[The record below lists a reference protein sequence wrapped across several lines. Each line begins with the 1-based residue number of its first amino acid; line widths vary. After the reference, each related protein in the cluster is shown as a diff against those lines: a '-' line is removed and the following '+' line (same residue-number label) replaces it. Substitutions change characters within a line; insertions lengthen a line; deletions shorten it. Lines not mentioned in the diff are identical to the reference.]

1 MTDKRHER
9 AIIQGKLFPATGTRK
24 PLPRPR
30 LDSSSDVL
38 DGVFPVVV
46 VAAPAGYGKSTLMAR
61 WHSRLLERDVACAWL
76 SLDEDDN
83 DAARFLR
90 HLIATLQKANAHIGK
105 DVAEE
110 LIADFASG
118 SRSVLEAI
126 AGDLAQI
133 PHRIV
138 LFLDDLHLV
147 EGPEV
152 RGILDWLINYAPR
165 TLQYVIGTRRDPGLR
180 LSGLRVR
187 CHLLELG
194 AEQLQ
199 FDAAETAQFYRN
211 RLGRDLPALDLQT
224 LLTKTEGWP
233 AALELAALVLAGSS
247 EPNMFIQHFAGTD
260 TSVVDYLCDMVLSQM
275 DERTRDIV
283 FRISMFDRIC
293 APLARAISD
302 ADDAAEVLLGLRTR
316 NLFLIPLD
324 RSWEWVRFHHL
335 VGEFFRATYRRTA
348 PAQAREC
355 LVRGAQWLHANA
367 HVEEAVNYM
376 IRAQEWEQA
385 THWVADS
392 VEELVFRRGYH
403 WMILRWMNALPEAYV
418 DRYPVIRIQYA
429 FALSFYP
436 QYQEYEA
443 QIYRLQLLLKNLEAQ
458 AHHDTREIEE
468 LRCAVEMQVAMSVAL
483 RDDGMRGGDLAAAWL
498 ARWPEAPLRRKG
510 VMGNVLSFGHKTR
523 GHIDRGLDT
532 VAQTRRWLEQSEGYY
547 ASSWTAYLEAVLH
560 LKRGSYFDAKLA
572 CTSGLE
578 LVERKLHGHPGQA
591 GMLRTLFGG
600 SYFDA
605 KLAGTSGLELV
616 ERKLHGHPGQASMLH
631 TLLAGI
637 CYEFDEIEQALA
649 HLDLTSSSISEYA
662 HADAVIV
669 AYLTQ
674 ARIQHL
680 RHDESGALAM
690 LREGQEFGE
699 QRGWRRLTLSLAA
712 EECRSLARAGHHEEA
727 RLVATRFDFHEL
739 PAHSGAAP
747 LNSDKALR
755 AASRYL
761 LKQSPRVVIE
771 ALNAAIDVNQKRGL
785 AHRTVELLILRALAE
800 KEDGHWASALADLR
814 RALTI
819 AAPRSYVR
827 VFLDEGRELAAL
839 IDRLDMEQLRG
850 TEAAPLARRLQ
861 RALCTPDIQGSA
873 PIGMGEELTKRE
885 LSILKRLET
894 GLSNK
899 EIAESIFVSEGTLKW
914 HLHNVYG
921 KLNVK
926 NRTRAM
932 ARARELGIL

>member
-1 MTDKRHER
+1 MRMTGKRHER

-38 DGVFPVVV
+38 DGIFPVVV

-61 WHSRLLERDVACAWL
+61 WHSRLLERAVSCAWL

-90 HLIATLQKANAHIGK
+90 HLIAALQKANAHIGK
-105 DVAEE
+105 DVAED

-118 SRSVLEAI
+118 SKSVLEAI
-126 AGDLAQI
+126 AGDLAQVQQ
-133 PHRIV
+133 RIV

-165 TLQYVIGTRRDPGLR
+165 CLQYVIGTRQDPGLR

-187 CHLLELG
+187 CQLLELG

-199 FDAAETAQFYRN
+199 FDAAEAAKFYRS
-211 RLGRDLPALDLQT
+211 RLGRDLAAPDLQT

-233 AALELAALVLAGSS
+233 AALELAALVLAGSG
-247 EPNMFIQHFAGTD
+247 EPTAFIQHFAGTD
-260 TSVVDYLCDMVLSQM
+260 TSVVDYLCDMVLLQM
-275 DERTRDIV
+275 DERTRDTV
-283 FRISMFDRIC
+283 LRISMFDRIC
-293 APLARAISD
+293 APLAQAVTD
-302 ADDAAEVLLGLRTR
+302 ANDAQEALLGLRTR

-355 LVRGAQWLHANA
+355 LVRGAQWLHANG

-376 IRAQEWEQA
+376 IRAQEWDQA
-385 THWVADS
+385 TQWVADS

-403 WMILRWMNALPEAYV
+403 QTILRWMNALPEACV

-429 FALSFYP
+429 FSLSFYHRH
-436 QYQEYEA
+436 QEYEA
-443 QIYRLQLLLKNLEAQ
+443 QIYRLQLLLQNLEAQ
-458 AHHDTREIEE
+458 AHHDAEGIDE
-468 LRCAVEMQVAMSVAL
+468 LRCAVEMQVAMSVGL
-483 RDDGMRGGDLAAAWL
+483 RDDGMRGGELAAAWL
-498 ARWPEAPLRRKG
+498 ARWPEASLRRKG

-523 GHIDRGLDT
+523 GRVDEGLL
-532 VAQTRRWLEQSEGYY
+532 VIAQTRRWLEQSEGYY
-547 ASSWTAYLEAVLH
+547 ALSWTAYLEAVLQ
-560 LKRGSYFDAKLA
+560 LKRGSYFDSRLA
-572 CTSGLE
+572 CTRGLE
-578 LVERKLHGHPGQA
+578 LVERKLHGHPGQ
-591 GMLRTLFGG
+591 T
-600 SYFDA
+600 
-605 KLAGTSGLELV
+605 GL
-616 ERKLHGHPGQASMLH
+616 LHA
-631 TLLAGI
+631 LLAGI
-637 CYEFDEIEQALA
+637 SYEFDEIEKALA
-649 HLDLTSSSISEYA
+649 HLELAQSSADEYP

-669 AYLTQ
+669 AYSTQ

-690 LREGQEFGE
+690 LREGQKLGE
-699 QRGWRRLTLSLAA
+699 QRGWRRVTLSLAA
-712 EECRSLARAGHHEEA
+712 EECSIVARAGHYEEA
-727 RLVATRFDFHEL
+727 RLVATRFGFHEL
-739 PAHSGAAP
+739 PVRNGASP
-747 LNSDKALR
+747 LSSDKALR

-761 LKQSPRVVIE
+761 LKQSPRVVVE
-771 ALNAAIDVNQKRGL
+771 ALNAALENNQQREL
-785 AHRTVELLILRALAE
+785 PHRTVELLILRALAE
-800 KEDGHWASALADLR
+800 KEDGDWTNALADVR

-819 AAPRSYVR
+819 AAPRNYVR
-827 VFLDEGRELAAL
+827 VFLDEGRELGAL
-839 IDRLDMEQLRG
+839 IERLDMEQLRG
-850 TEAAPLARRLQ
+850 SEVAPLVRRLQ
-861 RALCTPDIQGSA
+861 RAMYTLDVQGSA
-873 PIGMGEELTKRE
+873 PISMGEELTKRE

-899 EIAESIFVSEGTLKW
+899 EIAEAIFVSEGTLKW

-921 KLNVK
+921 KLNVN

-932 ARARELGIL
+932 ARARALGIL

>member
-1 MTDKRHER
+1 MTGKRHER

-30 LDSSSDVL
+30 LDSSNNML
-38 DGVFPVVV
+38 DGNFPVVV
-46 VAAPAGYGKSTLMAR
+46 LAAPAGYGKSTLMAR
-61 WHSRLLERDVACAWL
+61 WHARLLERGVSCAWL

-90 HLIATLQKANAHIGK
+90 HLIAALQKASAHIGK
-105 DVAEE
+105 DVAED

-118 SRSVLEAI
+118 SRPVLEAI
-126 AGDLAQI
+126 ARDLAQVQ
-133 PHRIV
+133 HRIV
-138 LFLDDLHLV
+138 LFLDDLQLV

-152 RGILDWLINYAPR
+152 RAILDWLINYAPR
-165 TLQYVIGTRRDPGLR
+165 LLQYVIGTRRDPGLR

-187 CHLLELG
+187 CQLLELG

-199 FDAAETAQFYRN
+199 FDAAEAAQFYKS

-247 EPNMFIQHFAGTD
+247 EPKAFIQHFAGTD

-283 FRISMFDRIC
+283 FRISMFDRVC
-293 APLARAISD
+293 APLAQAVTD
-302 ADDAAEVLLGLRTR
+302 ANDAEEALLGLRTR

-335 VGEFFRATYRRTA
+335 VGEFFRETYRRTD
-348 PAQAREC
+348 PEQAREC
-355 LVRGAQWLHANA
+355 LVRGAQWLHASGR
-367 HVEEAVNYM
+367 VEEAVNCM
-376 IRAQEWEQA
+376 IRAQEWERA

-403 WMILRWMNALPEAYV
+403 QTILRWMNALPEDCV

-436 QYQEYEA
+436 RYQEYEA
-443 QIYRLQLLLKNLEAQ
+443 QIYRLQQLLENLETQ
-458 AHHDTREIEE
+458 AHHDPRGIEE
-468 LRCAVEMQVAMSVAL
+468 LRCAVEMQVAMSAGL

-498 ARWPEAPLRRKG
+498 ARWPEASLTRKG

-523 GHIDRGLDT
+523 GHIDAGLKVIT
-532 VAQTRRWLEQSEGYY
+532 ETRRWLEQSEGYY
-547 ASSWTAYLEAVLH
+547 ALTWTAYLEAVLH
-560 LKRGSYFDAKLA
+560 LKRGSYFDSRLA
-572 CTSGLE
+572 CTRGLE
-578 LVERKLHGHPGQA
+578 LADRNLHGHPGQ
-591 GMLRTLFGG
+591 
-600 SYFDA
+600 
-605 KLAGTSGLELV
+605 TSL
-616 ERKLHGHPGQASMLH
+616 LH

-637 CYEFDEIEQALA
+637 CYEFDEIERGLA
-649 HLDLTSSSISEYA
+649 HLELAQSSVNEYA

-690 LREGQEFGE
+690 LREGQDLGE
-699 QRGWRRLTLSLAA
+699 QRGWRRVTLSLAA
-712 EECRSLARAGHHEEA
+712 EECRSLARAGHHEQA
-727 RLVATRFDFHEL
+727 RLVATRFGFHDL
-739 PAHSGAAP
+739 PARRGVPP
-747 LNSDKALR
+747 LNFDKALR

-771 ALNAAIDVNQKRGL
+771 ALDVAIENSEQREL
-785 AHRTVELLILRALAE
+785 AHRSVELLLLRALAE
-800 KEDGHWASALADLR
+800 KEDGDWASALADVR

-819 AAPRSYVR
+819 AAPRNYVR
-827 VFLDEGRELAAL
+827 VFLDEGPELGVL

-850 TEAAPLARRLQ
+850 SEAAPLARRLQ
-861 RALCTPDIQGSA
+861 RAMHTPDVQGSA

-885 LSILKRLET
+885 LSILKRLESD
-894 GLSNK
+894 LSNK
-899 EIAESIFVSEGTLKW
+899 EIAEAIFVSEGTLKW

-926 NRTRAM
+926 NRPGAM
-932 ARARELGIL
+932 ARARALGIL

>member
-9 AIIQGKLFPATGTRK
+9 AIIEGKLFPATGTRK

-38 DGVFPVVV
+38 DGIFPVVV

-61 WHSRLLERDVACAWL
+61 WHARLLERRVSCAWL
-76 SLDEDDN
+76 SLDDDDH
-83 DAARFLR
+83 DAARFLS
-90 HLIATLQKANAHIGK
+90 HLIAALQKASPHVGK
-105 DVAEE
+105 DVAED

-118 SRSVLEAI
+118 SKSVLEAL
-126 AGDLAQI
+126 AGDLAQVQ
-133 PHRIV
+133 HRIV
-138 LFLDDLHLV
+138 LFLDDLQLV

-152 RGILDWLINYAPR
+152 REILDWLINYAPR
-165 TLQYVIGTRRDPGLR
+165 CLQYVIGTRQDPGLR

-187 CHLLELG
+187 SQLLELG

-199 FDAAETAQFYRN
+199 FDAAEAARFYRS

-247 EPNMFIQHFAGTD
+247 EPTAFIQHFAGTD
-260 TSVVDYLCDMVLSQM
+260 TSVVDYLCEMVLLQL

-283 FRISMFDRIC
+283 LRISMFDRIC
-293 APLARAISD
+293 APLAQAVTDTND
-302 ADDAAEVLLGLRTR
+302 AEAALSGLRTR

-348 PAQAREC
+348 PEQAREC

-376 IRAQEWEQA
+376 IRAQEWEQV
-385 THWVADS
+385 TRWVADS

-403 WMILRWMNALPEAYV
+403 QTILRWMNALPEACV

-429 FALSFYP
+429 FALSFYHRH
-436 QYQEYEA
+436 QEYEA
-443 QIYRLQLLLKNLEAQ
+443 QIYRLQLLLENLEAQ
-458 AHHDTREIEE
+458 AHHDARGIDE

-483 RDDGMRGGDLAAAWL
+483 RDDGMRGGELAAAWL
-498 ARWPEAPLRRKG
+498 ARWPEASLRRKG

-523 GHIDRGLDT
+523 GHIDEGLET
-532 VAQTRRWLEQSEGYY
+532 IAQTRQWLEQSEGYY
-547 ASSWTAYLEAVLH
+547 ALSWTAYLEGVLQF
-560 LKRGSYFDAKLA
+560 KRGSYFDSRLA
-572 CTSGLE
+572 CTRGLE
-578 LVERKLHGHPGQA
+578 LVERKLHGHPGQ
-591 GMLRTLFGG
+591 
-600 SYFDA
+600 
-605 KLAGTSGLELV
+605 TSL
-616 ERKLHGHPGQASMLH
+616 LHA
-631 TLLAGI
+631 LLAGI
-637 CYEFDEIEQALA
+637 AYEFDEIERALA
-649 HLDLTSSSISEYA
+649 HLELAQSSVDEYP

-680 RHDESGALAM
+680 RQDESGALAM
-690 LREGQEFGE
+690 LREGQALGE
-699 QRGWRRLTLSLAA
+699 ERGWRRVTLSLAA
-712 EECRSLARAGHHEEA
+712 EECLILARAGHHEEA
-727 RLVATRFDFHEL
+727 RLVATRFDFHQL
-739 PAHSGAAP
+739 PPRSGAAP

-761 LKQSPRVVIE
+761 LKQSPRIVVE
-771 ALNAAIDVNQKRGL
+771 ALDAAIDNSEQREL
-785 AHRTVELLILRALAE
+785 AHRSVELLVLRALAKKAE
-800 KEDGHWASALADLR
+800 EDWAGALADVL

-819 AAPRSYVR
+819 AAPRNYVR
-827 VFLDEGRELAAL
+827 VFLAEARELGVL
-839 IDRLDMEQLRG
+839 IERLDMEQLRG
-850 TEAAPLARRLQ
+850 SEAAPLARRLL
-861 RALCTPDIQGSA
+861 RTMCAPDIRGRV

-899 EIAESIFVSEGTLKW
+899 EIAEAIFVSEGTLKW

-926 NRTRAM
+926 NRTGAM
-932 ARARELGIL
+932 TRARALGIL

>member
-1 MTDKRHER
+1 MTGKPHEHE
-9 AIIQGKLFPATGTRK
+9 IIQGKLFPATGTRK

-61 WHSRLLERDVACAWL
+61 WHARLLEREVSCAWL

-83 DAARFLR
+83 DATRFLR
-90 HLIATLQKANAHIGK
+90 HLVAALQKANARIGK
-105 DVAEE
+105 DFAED
-110 LIADFASG
+110 LTADFAGG
-118 SRSVLEAI
+118 SRSVLETI
-126 AGDLAQI
+126 AGDLAQVQ
-133 PHRIV
+133 HRIV
-138 LFLDDLHLV
+138 LFMDDLQRA
-147 EGPEV
+147 EGSEV
-152 RGILDWLINYAPR
+152 RGILNWLINYAPR
-165 TLQYVIGTRRDPGLR
+165 ALQYVIGTRQDPGLR

-187 CHLLELG
+187 CQLLELG

-199 FDAAETAQFYRN
+199 FDAAEAAQFYRS
-211 RLGRDLPALDLQT
+211 RLGRDLPAPDLHT

-233 AALELAALVLAGSS
+233 AALELAALVLAGPG
-247 EPNMFIQHFAGTD
+247 EPKAFIQHFAGTD

-293 APLARAISD
+293 APLARAVTD
-302 ADDAAEVLLGLRTR
+302 LDDAEEALMSLRTR

-335 VGEFFRATYRRTA
+335 VGEFFRETYHRIA

-376 IRAQEWEQA
+376 IRAEEWEQA
-385 THWVADS
+385 TQWVADS

-403 WMILRWMNALPEAYV
+403 QTILRWMNALPEACV
-418 DRYPVIRIQYA
+418 DRYPIIRIQYA

-436 QYQEYEA
+436 RHQEYEA
-443 QIYRLQLLLKNLEAQ
+443 QIYRLQQLLRNLEAQ
-458 AHHDTREIEE
+458 ARHDRHGTDE
-468 LRCAVEMQVAMSVAL
+468 LRCAVEMQVAMSVGL
-483 RDDGMRGGDLAAAWL
+483 RDDGMRGGELAAAWL
-498 ARWPEAPLRRKG
+498 ARWPEASLRRKG

-523 GHIDRGLDT
+523 GHIDGGLEMI
-532 VAQTRRWLEQSEGYY
+532 AETRRWLEQSEGYY
-547 ASSWTAYLEAVLH
+547 ALSWTAYLEAVLH
-560 LKRGSYFDAKLA
+560 LKRGSYFDSRLA
-572 CTSGLE
+572 CTRGLE
-578 LVERKLHGHPGQA
+578 LAERRLHGHPGQ
-591 GMLRTLFGG
+591 
-600 SYFDA
+600 S
-605 KLAGTSGLELV
+605 
-616 ERKLHGHPGQASMLH
+616 SMLH

-637 CYEFDEIEQALA
+637 SYEFDEIEQALA
-649 HLDLTSSSISEYA
+649 HLELAQSSVKEYA

-680 RHDESGALAM
+680 RQDESGALAM
-690 LREGQEFGE
+690 LREGQELGE
-699 QRGWRRLTLSLAA
+699 QRGWRRVTLSLAA
-712 EECRSLARAGHHEEA
+712 EECRSLARAGRYEEA
-727 RLVATRFDFHEL
+727 RLVATRFDFNEL
-739 PAHSGAAP
+739 PIRSGAPP
-747 LNSDKALR
+747 LSSDKALR

-761 LKQSPRVVIE
+761 LKQSPRVVVE
-771 ALNAAIDVNQKRGL
+771 ALDAAIANSRQRAL
-785 AHRTVELLILRALAE
+785 AHRSVELLVLRALAK
-800 KEDGHWASALADLR
+800 KEDGDWPGALADVR
-814 RALTI
+814 HALTI
-819 AAPRSYVR
+819 AAPRNYVR
-827 VFLDEGRELAAL
+827 VFLDEGRELGVL

-850 TEAAPLARRLQ
+850 SEAAPLTRRLQ
-861 RALCTPDIQGSA
+861 RATCMPHVRDGA

-899 EIAESIFVSEGTLKW
+899 ELAEAIFVSEGTLKW

-926 NRTRAM
+926 NRSGAM
-932 ARARELGIL
+932 ARARALGIL

>member
-1 MTDKRHER
+1 MTGKLHER

-38 DGVFPVVV
+38 DGIFSVVV

-61 WHSRLLERDVACAWL
+61 WHARLLERGVACAWL

-105 DVAEE
+105 DVAED

-118 SRSVLEAI
+118 SMSVLEAI
-126 AGDLAQI
+126 AGDLAQVQ
-133 PHRIV
+133 HRIV
-138 LFLDDLHLV
+138 LFLDDLQFV
-147 EGPEV
+147 EAPEV

-165 TLQYVIGTRRDPGLR
+165 LLQYVIGTRRDPGLR

-187 CHLLELG
+187 SQLLELG
-194 AEQLQ
+194 ADQLQ
-199 FDAAETAQFYRN
+199 FDAAEGAQFYRS
-211 RLGRDLPALDLQT
+211 RLGRDLPALDLQR
-224 LLTKTEGWP
+224 LLAKTEGWP
-233 AALELAALVLAGSS
+233 AALELAALVLAASS
-247 EPNMFIQHFAGTD
+247 EPGEFIQHFAGTD

-293 APLARAISD
+293 APLAQAVTDASD
-302 ADDAAEVLLGLRTR
+302 AEEALLGLRTR

-335 VGEFFRATYRRTA
+335 VGEFFRETYHRTA
-348 PAQAREC
+348 PSQAREC
-355 LVRGAQWLHANA
+355 LVRGAQWLHANG
-367 HVEEAVNYM
+367 HIEEAVNCM
-376 IRAQEWEQA
+376 IRAEEWEQV

-392 VEELVFRRGYH
+392 VEELVFRCGYH
-403 WMILRWMNALPEAYV
+403 QTILRWMNALPEACV
-418 DRYPVIRIQYA
+418 DRHPVIRIQYA

-436 QYQEYEA
+436 RYQEYEA
-443 QIYRLQLLLKNLEAQ
+443 QIYRLQRLLQNLEAQ
-458 AHHDTREIEE
+458 ANLDARGIEE

-498 ARWPEAPLRRKG
+498 ARWPEASQRRKG

-523 GHIDRGLDT
+523 GHIAVGLG
-532 VAQTRRWLEQSEGYY
+532 VIAETRQWLEQSEGFY
-547 ASSWTAYLEAVLH
+547 ALSWTAYIEGVLH
-560 LKRGSYFDAKLA
+560 LKRGSYFDSRLA
-572 CTSGLE
+572 CTRGLE
-578 LVERKLHGHPGQA
+578 FVGRKLHGHPGQ
-591 GMLRTLFGG
+591 
-600 SYFDA
+600 
-605 KLAGTSGLELV
+605 TSL
-616 ERKLHGHPGQASMLH
+616 LHA
-631 TLLAGI
+631 LLAGI
-637 CYEFDEIEQALA
+637 CYEFDEIEQAAA
-649 HLDLTSSSISEYA
+649 HLELASSSVNEFA
-662 HADAVIV
+662 HADAAIV

-674 ARIQHL
+674 ARVQHV

-690 LREGQEFGE
+690 LREGQELGE
-699 QRGWRRLTLSLAA
+699 QRGWRRMTLSLAA
-712 EECRSLARAGHHEEA
+712 EECRTLARAGRYEEA

-739 PAHSGAAP
+739 PPRSDAP
-747 LNSDKALR
+747 PLISDKALR

-761 LKQSPRVVIE
+761 LKQSPRMVVE
-771 ALNAAIDVNQKRGL
+771 ALDAAIENNQQREL
-785 AHRTVELLILRALAE
+785 AHRSVELLILRALAK
-800 KEDGHWASALADLR
+800 KEDADWTSALADVR

-819 AAPRSYVR
+819 AAPRNYVR
-827 VFLDEGRELAAL
+827 VFLDEGRELGAL

-850 TEAAPLARRLQ
+850 SEAAPLARRLQ
-861 RALCTPDIQGSA
+861 RALCLPDIQGGA

-885 LSILKRLET
+885 LSILKRLES

-899 EIAESIFVSEGTLKW
+899 EIAEAIFVSEGTLKW

-926 NRTRAM
+926 NRTGAM
-932 ARARELGIL
+932 TRARALGIL

>member
-38 DGVFPVVV
+38 DGIFPVVI
-46 VAAPAGYGKSTLMAR
+46 VAAPAGYGKSTLMTR
-61 WHSRLLERDVACAWL
+61 WHARLLERGVSCAWL
-76 SLDEDDN
+76 SLDEYDN

-90 HLIATLQKANAHIGK
+90 HLIAALQKADAHIGK
-105 DVAEE
+105 DVAED

-126 AGDLAQI
+126 AGDLAQVQ
-133 PHRIV
+133 HRIV
-138 LFLDDLHLV
+138 LFLDDLQLV
-147 EGPEV
+147 EGTEV

-165 TLQYVIGTRRDPGLR
+165 RLQYVIGTRRDPGLR

-187 CHLLELG
+187 SQLLELG

-199 FDAAETAQFYRN
+199 FDAAEAAQFYRS
-211 RLGRDLPALDLQT
+211 RLGRDLPELELQA

-247 EPNMFIQHFAGTD
+247 EPKAFIQHFAGTD

-283 FRISMFDRIC
+283 FRISLFDRVC
-293 APLARAISD
+293 APLARAVTD
-302 ADDAAEVLLGLRTR
+302 AKDAEEALLGLRTR

-335 VGEFFRATYRRTA
+335 VGEFFRETYRRTA

-355 LVRGAQWLHANA
+355 LLRGARWLHAND

-403 WMILRWMNALPEAYV
+403 QTILRWMNALPEDCV
-418 DRYPVIRIQYA
+418 DLYPVIRIQYA
-429 FALSFYP
+429 FALSFYHR
-436 QYQEYEA
+436 YQDYEA
-443 QIYRLQLLLKNLEAQ
+443 QIYRLQQLLQNLEAQ
-458 AHHDTREIEE
+458 AHHDARGIDE
-468 LRCAVEMQVAMSVAL
+468 LRCAVEMQVAMSTGL
-483 RDDGMRGGDLAAAWL
+483 RDEGKRGGELAATWL
-498 ARWPEAPLRRKG
+498 ARWPEAHLRRKG

-523 GHIDRGLDT
+523 GHIDAGLKMI
-532 VAQTRRWLEQSEGYY
+532 AETRQWLEQSEGYY
-547 ASSWTAYLEAVLH
+547 ALSWSAYLEAVLH
-560 LKRGSYFDAKLA
+560 LKRGSYFDSRLA
-572 CTSGLE
+572 CTRGLE
-578 LVERKLHGHPGQA
+578 LVERKLHGHPGQ
-591 GMLRTLFGG
+591 
-600 SYFDA
+600 
-605 KLAGTSGLELV
+605 TSL
-616 ERKLHGHPGQASMLH
+616 LH

-649 HLDLTSSSISEYA
+649 HLELASSSVNEYA

-690 LREGQEFGE
+690 LREGQELGE
-699 QRGWRRLTLSLAA
+699 QRRWPRVTLSLAA

-727 RLVATRFDFHEL
+727 KLVATRFDFHEL
-739 PAHSGAAP
+739 PARSGAAP
-747 LNSDKALR
+747 LSSDKALR

-761 LKQSPRVVIE
+761 LKQSPRAVIE
-771 ALNAAIDVNQKRGL
+771 ALDAAIENSQQREL
-785 AHRTVELLILRALAE
+785 AHRSVELLVLRALAK
-800 KEDGHWASALADLR
+800 KEDEDWASALVDVR
-814 RALTI
+814 RALII
-819 AAPRSYVR
+819 AAPRNYVR
-827 VFLDEGRELAAL
+827 VFLDEGRELGAL

-850 TEAAPLARRLQ
+850 SEAAPLARRLQ
-861 RALCTPDIQGSA
+861 RAMCAPDAQGSA

-899 EIAESIFVSEGTLKW
+899 EIAEAIFVSEGTLKW

-932 ARARELGIL
+932 TRARALGIL

>member
-9 AIIQGKLFPATGTRK
+9 AIIEGKLFPATGTRK
-24 PLPRPR
+24 PLLRPR

-38 DGVFPVVV
+38 DGIFPVVV

-61 WHSRLLERDVACAWL
+61 WHARLLERGVCCAWL
-76 SLDEDDN
+76 SLDEDDH

-90 HLIATLQKANAHIGK
+90 HLIAALQKASPHVGK
-105 DVAEE
+105 DVAED

-118 SRSVLEAI
+118 SKSVLEAV
-126 AGDLAQI
+126 AGDLAQVQ
-133 PHRIV
+133 HRIV
-138 LFLDDLHLV
+138 LFLDDLQLV

-165 TLQYVIGTRRDPGLR
+165 CLQYVIGTRQDPGLR

-187 CHLLELG
+187 SQLLELG

-199 FDAAETAQFYRN
+199 FDAAEAARFYRS
-211 RLGRDLPALDLQT
+211 RLGRDLPAPDLQT

-247 EPNMFIQHFAGTD
+247 EPTAFIQHFAGTD
-260 TSVVDYLCDMVLSQM
+260 TSVVDYLCDMVLLQM

-283 FRISMFDRIC
+283 LRISMFDRIC
-293 APLARAISD
+293 APLAQAVTDVND
-302 ADDAAEVLLGLRTR
+302 AGAALSGLRTR

-376 IRAQEWEQA
+376 IRAQEWEQV
-385 THWVADS
+385 TRWVADS

-403 WMILRWMNALPEAYV
+403 QTILRWMNALPEACV

-429 FALSFYP
+429 FALSFYHRH
-436 QYQEYEA
+436 QEYEA
-443 QIYRLQLLLKNLEAQ
+443 QIYRLQLLLENLEAQ
-458 AHHDTREIEE
+458 AHHDARGIDE

-483 RDDGMRGGDLAAAWL
+483 RDDGMRGGELAAAWL
-498 ARWPEAPLRRKG
+498 ARWPQASLRRKG

-523 GHIDRGLDT
+523 GHIDEGLET
-532 VAQTRRWLEQSEGYY
+532 IAQTRQWLEQGEGYY
-547 ASSWTAYLEAVLH
+547 ALSWTAYLEGVLQF
-560 LKRGSYFDAKLA
+560 KRGSYFDSRLA
-572 CTSGLE
+572 CTRGLE
-578 LVERKLHGHPGQA
+578 LVERKLHGHPGQ
-591 GMLRTLFGG
+591 
-600 SYFDA
+600 
-605 KLAGTSGLELV
+605 TSL
-616 ERKLHGHPGQASMLH
+616 LHA
-631 TLLAGI
+631 LLAGI
-637 CYEFDEIEQALA
+637 AYEFDEIEQALA
-649 HLDLTSSSISEYA
+649 HLELAQSSVDEYP

-680 RHDESGALAM
+680 RQDESGALAM
-690 LREGQEFGE
+690 LKEGQALGE
-699 QRGWRRLTLSLAA
+699 ERGWRRVTLSLAA
-712 EECRSLARAGHHEEA
+712 EECLILARAGHHEEA
-727 RLVATRFDFHEL
+727 RLVATRFDFHQL
-739 PAHSGAAP
+739 PPRSGAAP

-761 LKQSPRVVIE
+761 LKQSPRIVAE
-771 ALNAAIDVNQKRGL
+771 ALDAAIDNSQQREL
-785 AHRTVELLILRALAE
+785 AHRSVELLVLRALAKKAE
-800 KEDGHWASALADLR
+800 EDWAGALADVL

-819 AAPRSYVR
+819 AAPRNYVR
-827 VFLDEGRELAAL
+827 VFLDEARELGVL
-839 IDRLDMEQLRG
+839 IERLDMEQLRG
-850 TEAAPLARRLQ
+850 SEAAPLARRLL
-861 RALCTPDIQGSA
+861 RTMCAPDIQGGA

-899 EIAESIFVSEGTLKW
+899 EIAEAIFVSEGTLKW

-926 NRTRAM
+926 NRTGAM
-932 ARARELGIL
+932 TRARALGIL

>member
-1 MTDKRHER
+1 MTGTRNER

-38 DGVFPVVV
+38 DGIFPVVV
-46 VAAPAGYGKSTLMAR
+46 LAAPAGYGKSTLMAR
-61 WHSRLLERDVACAWL
+61 WHARLRERGVACAWL

-90 HLIATLQKANAHIGK
+90 HLIAALQKAGTRIGK
-105 DVAEE
+105 DVAED

-118 SRSVLEAI
+118 SRSALEAI
-126 AGDLAQI
+126 AGDLAQVQD
-133 PHRIV
+133 RIV
-138 LFLDDLHLV
+138 LFLDDLQLV

-165 TLQYVIGTRRDPGLR
+165 TLHYVIGTRRDPGLR

-187 CHLLELG
+187 CQLLDLG

-199 FDAAETAQFYRN
+199 FDAAETALFYRS
-211 RLGRDLPALDLQT
+211 RLGRDLAAPELQS

-247 EPNMFIQHFAGTD
+247 EPNVFIQHFAGTD
-260 TSVVDYLCDMVLSQM
+260 TSVVDYLCDMVVSQM
-275 DERTRDIV
+275 DEGTRDAV
-283 FRISMFDRIC
+283 FRISMFDRVC
-293 APLARAISD
+293 AQLARAVTD
-302 ADDAAEVLLGLRTR
+302 VDDAEELLLGLRTR

-335 VGEFFRATYRRTA
+335 VGEFFRDTYHRTA
-348 PAQAREC
+348 PEQARQC

-367 HVEEAVNYM
+367 HVEEAVNCL

-403 WMILRWMNALPEAYV
+403 QTILRWMNALPEDCV

-436 QYQEYEA
+436 LDQEYEA
-443 QIYRLQLLLKNLEAQ
+443 QIYRLQQQLKNLEAQ
-458 AHHDTREIEE
+458 GHHDARRADE
-468 LRCAVEMQVAMSVAL
+468 LRCAVEMQVAMSAGL
-483 RDDGMRGGDLAAAWL
+483 RDEGMRGGELAAAWL
-498 ARWPEAPLRRKG
+498 ARWPEASLRRKG
-510 VMGNVLSFGHKTR
+510 VMGNVLSFGHKTL
-523 GHIDRGLDT
+523 GHIEEGLKMI
-532 VAQTRRWLEQSEGYY
+532 AETRQWLERSEGYY
-547 ASSWTAYLEAVLH
+547 ALSWTAYLEAVLH
-560 LKRGSYFDAKLA
+560 LKRGSYFDSRLA
-572 CTSGLE
+572 CTRGIE
-578 LVERKLHGHPGQA
+578 LVERKLHGHTGQSS
-591 GMLRTLFGG
+591 L
-600 SYFDA
+600 
-605 KLAGTSGLELV
+605 
-616 ERKLHGHPGQASMLH
+616 LH
-631 TLLAGI
+631 TLLAGVS
-637 CYEFDEIEQALA
+637 YEFDEIEQALA
-649 HLDLTSSSISEYA
+649 HLELTSSSVSEYA

-680 RHDESGALAM
+680 RHDGSGALAM
-690 LREGQEFGE
+690 LREGQKLGE
-699 QRGWRRLTLSLAA
+699 TRGWRRVTLSLAA
-712 EECRSLARAGHHEEA
+712 EECRSLARAGHYEEA

-739 PAHSGAAP
+739 PARSGAAA

-761 LKQSPRVVIE
+761 LKQSPRFVIN
-771 ALNAAIDVNQKRGL
+771 ALDAAIENSQQREL
-785 AHRTVELLILRALAE
+785 AHRSAELLVLRAIAE
-800 KEDGHWASALADLR
+800 KEAGDWASALADVR

-819 AAPRSYVR
+819 AAPRNYVR
-827 VFLDEGRELAAL
+827 VFLDERRELGGL
-839 IDRLDMEQLRG
+839 FERLDMQQLRG
-850 TEAAPLARRLQ
+850 SEAAPLARRLQ
-861 RALCTPDIQGSA
+861 RDMCTPDVQRGT

-885 LSILKRLET
+885 LTILKRLET

-899 EIAESIFVSEGTLKW
+899 EIAEAIFVSEGTLKW

-926 NRTRAM
+926 NRSGAMTRA
-932 ARARELGIL
+932 RALGIL

>member
-1 MTDKRHER
+1 MTDKPHER
-9 AIIQGKLFPATGTRK
+9 AIIRGKLFPATGTRK

-30 LDSSSDVL
+30 LDSSSDL
-38 DGVFPVVV
+38 LGGFFPVVV

-90 HLIATLQKANAHIGK
+90 HLIATLQKANSHIGK

-138 LFLDDLHLV
+138 LFLDDMQLV

-165 TLQYVIGTRRDPGLR
+165 TLQYVIAPRQDPGLR

-187 CHLLELG
+187 SQLLELG

-199 FDAAETAQFYRN
+199 FDAKEAALFYKS
-211 RLGRDLPALDLQT
+211 RLGRDLPAQDLQT

-247 EPNMFIQHFAGTD
+247 EPKEFIRHFAGTD

-293 APLARAISD
+293 APLARAVSD
-302 ADDAAEVLLGLRTR
+302 ANDAAEVLLGLRTR

-335 VGEFFRATYRRTA
+335 VGEFFRETYRRTA

-355 LVRGAQWLHANA
+355 LVRGAQWLHANG
-367 HVEEAVNYM
+367 HFEEAVNYM

-392 VEELVFRRGYH
+392 VEELIFRRGYH

-523 GHIDRGLDT
+523 GHIDRGLET

-547 ASSWTAYLEAVLH
+547 ALSWTAYLEAVLH

-572 CTSGLE
+572 CT
-578 LVERKLHGHPGQA
+578 R
-591 GMLRTLFGG
+591 
-600 SYFDA
+600 
-605 KLAGTSGLELV
+605 GLELV

-712 EECRSLARAGHHEEA
+712 EECRSLARAGHDEEA

-739 PAHSGAAP
+739 PVRSGAPP

-755 AASRYL
+755 ATSRYL
-761 LKQSPRVVIE
+761 LKQSPRLVIE
-771 ALNAAIDVNQKRGL
+771 ALNAAIDVNQERGL

-800 KEDGHWASALADLR
+800 KEDGNWASALADLR

-861 RALCTPDIQGSA
+861 RAMCTPDDQGSA
-873 PIGMGEELTKRE
+873 PIGMGKELTKRE

>member
-1 MTDKRHER
+1 MIGKRHER

-24 PLPRPR
+24 PMPRPR

-38 DGVFPVVV
+38 DGIFPVVV

-61 WHSRLLERDVACAWL
+61 WHAQLLERGVACAWL
-76 SLDEDDN
+76 SLDEDDD

-90 HLIATLQKANAHIGK
+90 HLIAALQKASAHIGK
-105 DVAEE
+105 DVAED
-110 LIADFASG
+110 LIAADFASG

-133 PHRIV
+133 QRRIV
-138 LFLDDLHLV
+138 LFLDDLQLV

-152 RGILDWLINYAPR
+152 RGLLDWLINYAPR

-187 CHLLELG
+187 CQLLELG

-199 FDAAETAQFYRN
+199 FDAAEAAQFYN
-211 RLGRDLPALDLQT
+211 SRLGRDLPALDLQT

-233 AALELAALVLAGSS
+233 AALELAALVLAGMT
-247 EPNMFIQHFAGTD
+247 EPKAFIQHFAGTD
-260 TSVVDYLCDMVLSQM
+260 TSVVDYLCDMVLSQL

-293 APLARAISD
+293 APLARAVTEAND
-302 ADDAAEVLLGLRTR
+302 AEEALLDLRTR

-335 VGEFFRATYRRTA
+335 VGEFFRETYRRAA

-355 LVRGAQWLHANA
+355 LVRGARWLHANG

-385 THWVADS
+385 TRWVADS
-392 VEELVFRRGYH
+392 VEELVFRHGYH
-403 WMILRWMNALPEAYV
+403 QTILRWMNALPEACV

-436 QYQEYEA
+436 RHQEYEA
-443 QIYRLQLLLKNLEAQ
+443 QIYRLQQLLQQREAR
-458 AHHDTREIEE
+458 AHHDAWGIDE
-468 LRCAVEMQVAMSVAL
+468 LRCAVEMQVAMSVGL
-483 RDDGMRGGDLAAAWL
+483 RDAGMRGGDLAAAWL
-498 ARWPEAPLRRKG
+498 ERWPEAPLRRKG

-523 GHIDRGLDT
+523 GDIDGGLEMI
-532 VAQTRRWLEQSEGYY
+532 AATRQWLEQSEGYY
-547 ASSWTAYLEAVLH
+547 ALSWTAYLEAVLH
-560 LKRGSYFDAKLA
+560 LKRGSYFDSRLA
-572 CTSGLE
+572 CTRGLE
-578 LVERKLHGHPGQA
+578 LVERKLHGHPGQ
-591 GMLRTLFGG
+591 
-600 SYFDA
+600 
-605 KLAGTSGLELV
+605 TSLL
-616 ERKLHGHPGQASMLH
+616 QA
-631 TLLAGI
+631 LLAGI
-637 CYEFDEIEQALA
+637 CYEFDEIDQALA
-649 HLDLTSSSISEYA
+649 HLELAQSRVNEYA

-690 LREGQEFGE
+690 LREGQELGE
-699 QRGWRRLTLSLAA
+699 RRGWRRVTLSLAA
-712 EECRSLARAGHHEEA
+712 EECRGLARAGRHEEA

-739 PAHSGAAP
+739 PPRSGAPP
-747 LNSDKALR
+747 LSSDKALR

-761 LKQSPRVVIE
+761 LKQSPRIVIE
-771 ALNAAIDVNQKRGL
+771 ALDAAIDDSQQREL
-785 AHRTVELLILRALAE
+785 AHRSVELLVLRALAK
-800 KEDGHWASALADLR
+800 KEDEDWASALADVR

-819 AAPRSYVR
+819 AAPRNYVR
-827 VFLDEGRELAAL
+827 VFLDEGRELSAL
-839 IDRLDMEQLRG
+839 IDRLDMGQLRG
-850 TEAAPLARRLQ
+850 SEAAPLARRLQ
-861 RALCTPDIQGSA
+861 RAMCTPDVQGRP
-873 PIGMGEELTKRE
+873 PIGIGEELTKRE
-885 LSILKRLET
+885 LSILKRLES

-899 EIAESIFVSEGTLKW
+899 EIAEAIFVSEGTLKW

-921 KLNVK
+921 KLSVK
-926 NRTRAM
+926 NRTGAM
-932 ARARELGIL
+932 ARARALGIV

>member
-1 MTDKRHER
+1 MTGKRQER
-9 AIIQGKLFPATGTRK
+9 AIIQSKLFPATGTRK

-38 DGVFPVVV
+38 DGIFPVVV

-61 WHSRLLERDVACAWL
+61 WHARLLKRGVSCAWL

-83 DAARFLR
+83 DAARFLH
-90 HLIATLQKANAHIGK
+90 HLIAALQKASAHIGK
-105 DVAEE
+105 DVAED

-118 SRSVLEAI
+118 SRSVLEAL
-126 AGDLAQI
+126 AGDLAQVQ
-133 PHRIV
+133 HRIV
-138 LFLDDLHLV
+138 LFLDDLQFV
-147 EGPEV
+147 DGPEV

-165 TLQYVIGTRRDPGLR
+165 HLQYVIGTRQDPGLR

-187 CHLLELG
+187 CQLLELG

-199 FDAAETAQFYRN
+199 FDTAEAAQFYRS

-247 EPNMFIQHFAGTD
+247 EPKAFIEHFAGTD

-283 FRISMFDRIC
+283 FRLSMFDRIC
-293 APLARAISD
+293 APLIRAVTD
-302 ADDAAEVLLGLRTR
+302 ANDAEETLLGLRTR

-335 VGEFFRATYRRTA
+335 VGEFFRETYRRTA
-348 PAQAREC
+348 PVQAREC
-355 LVRGAQWLHANA
+355 TVRGAQWFYANG

-376 IRAQEWEQA
+376 IRAQEWERA

-392 VEELVFRRGYH
+392 VEELVFRCGYH
-403 WMILRWMNALPEAYV
+403 QTILRWMNALPEACV
-418 DRYPVIRIQYA
+418 DRYPIIRVQYA

-436 QYQEYEA
+436 RYQDYEA
-443 QIYRLQLLLKNLEAQ
+443 QIYRLQRQLQNLEAQ
-458 AHHDTREIEE
+458 AHDARGIDE
-468 LRCAVEMQVAMSVAL
+468 LRCAVEMQVAMSRAL
-483 RDDGMRGGDLAAAWL
+483 RDDGMRGGELAAAWL
-498 ARWPEAPLRRKG
+498 ARWPEASLWRKG

-523 GHIDRGLDT
+523 GQIDEGLK
-532 VAQTRRWLEQSEGYY
+532 VIAETRQWLEQSEGYY
-547 ASSWTAYLEAVLH
+547 PLAWAAYVEAVLH
-560 LKRGSYFDAKLA
+560 LKRGNYFDARLA
-572 CTSGLE
+572 CTRGLE
-578 LVERKLHGHPGQA
+578 HVQRKLHGHPGQTSL
-591 GMLRTLFGG
+591 LR
-600 SYFDA
+600 
-605 KLAGTSGLELV
+605 
-616 ERKLHGHPGQASMLH
+616 

-637 CYEFDEIEQALA
+637 CYEFDEIEPALA
-649 HLDLTSSSISEYA
+649 HLELALRGVNEYA
-662 HADAVIV
+662 PADAVIV

-680 RHDESGALAM
+680 RRDESGALAM
-690 LREGQEFGE
+690 LREGQELGE
-699 QRGWRRLTLSLAA
+699 QRGLRRVTLSLAA
-712 EECRSLARAGHHEEA
+712 EECRSLARAGRHEEA

-739 PAHSGAAP
+739 PPRGDAEP
-747 LNSDKALR
+747 LSADKALR

-761 LKQSPRVVIE
+761 LKQSPRVVVE
-771 ALNAAIDVNQKRGL
+771 ALDAAIEISQQRGFT
-785 AHRTVELLILRALAE
+785 HRSVELLVLRALAE
-800 KEDGHWASALADLR
+800 KENGDWASALADLC

-819 AAPRSYVR
+819 AAPRKYFR
-827 VFLDEGRELAAL
+827 VFLDEGRELGAL
-839 IDRLDMEQLRG
+839 IDRLDMEQLRSS
-850 TEAAPLARRLQ
+850 EAAPLARRLQ
-861 RALCTPDIQGSA
+861 NAMYTPDVQGGA
-873 PIGMGEELTKRE
+873 PIGMGNELTKRE

-899 EIAESIFVSEGTLKW
+899 EIAEAIFVSEGTLKW

-926 NRTRAM
+926 NRTGAM
-932 ARARELGIL
+932 ARARVLGIL

>member
-1 MTDKRHER
+1 MADKRQQL

-38 DGVFPVVV
+38 DGIFPVVV

-61 WHSRLLERDVACAWL
+61 WHARLLERSVSCAWL
-76 SLDEDDN
+76 SLDADDN

-90 HLIATLQKANAHIGK
+90 HLIAALQKASARVGE
-105 DVAEE
+105 DVAED
-110 LIADFASG
+110 LIAEFASG

-126 AGDLAQI
+126 AGDLTQVQ
-133 PHRIV
+133 HRIV
-138 LFLDDLHLV
+138 LFLDDLHLI
-147 EGPEV
+147 EAPEV

-165 TLQYVIGTRRDPGLR
+165 SLQYVIGARQDPGLR

-187 CHLLELG
+187 CQLLELG

-199 FDAAETAQFYRN
+199 FDTAEAAQFYRS

-247 EPNMFIQHFAGTD
+247 EPKAFIQHFAGTD

-275 DERTRDIV
+275 DERTRDSV
-283 FRISMFDRIC
+283 FRFSMFDRIC
-293 APLARAISD
+293 APLARAVTDDND
-302 ADDAAEVLLGLRTR
+302 AEEALLGLRTR

-324 RSWEWVRFHHL
+324 RSWEWMRFHHL
-335 VGEFFRATYRRTA
+335 VGEFFRETYRRTA

-355 LVRGAQWLHANA
+355 LVRGAQWLHAND

-376 IRAQEWEQA
+376 IRAEEWEQA

-403 WMILRWMNALPEAYV
+403 QTILRWMNALPEAYV

-436 QYQEYEA
+436 RYQDYEA
-443 QIYRLQLLLKNLEAQ
+443 QIYRLQHLLRNLEAQ
-458 AHHDTREIEE
+458 GHHDAGTVDE
-468 LRCAVEMQVAMSVAL
+468 LRCAVEMQVAMSRAL
-483 RDDGMRGGDLAAAWL
+483 RDDGMRGGELAAAWL
-498 ARWPEAPLRRKG
+498 SRWPEASLWRKG
-510 VMGNVLSFGHKTR
+510 VMGNVLGFGHKTR
-523 GHIDRGLDT
+523 GHIDEGLE
-532 VAQTRRWLEQSEGYY
+532 VIARTRQWLEQSEGYY
-547 ASSWTAYLEAVLH
+547 PLAWSAYVEGVLH
-560 LKRGSYFDAKLA
+560 LKRGGYFDARLA
-572 CTSGLE
+572 CTRGLE
-578 LVERKLHGHPGQA
+578 FVERKLHGHSGQ
-591 GMLRTLFGG
+591 
-600 SYFDA
+600 
-605 KLAGTSGLELV
+605 TSL
-616 ERKLHGHPGQASMLH
+616 LHS
-631 TLLAGI
+631 LLAGI

-649 HLDLTSSSISEYA
+649 HLEPALSSVNEYGP
-662 HADAVIV
+662 ADAVIV

-674 ARIQHL
+674 ARIQRL
-680 RHDESGALAM
+680 RHDESGAQAM
-690 LREGQEFGE
+690 LKEGQELGE
-699 QRGWRRLTLSLAA
+699 QRGLRRVTLSLAA
-712 EECRSLARAGHHEEA
+712 EECSCLARAGLHEEA

-739 PAHSGAAP
+739 PVRGAFAT
-747 LNSDKALR
+747 LSSDKALR

-761 LKQSPRVVIE
+761 LKQAPRVVVE
-771 ALNAAIDVNQKRGL
+771 ALDAAIENSQQREF
-785 AHRTVELLILRALAE
+785 AHRSVELLVLRALAK
-800 KEDGHWASALADLR
+800 KEDGDWVSALADVR

-819 AAPRSYVR
+819 AAPRNYVR
-827 VFLDEGRELAAL
+827 VFLDEGRELGAL

-850 TEAAPLARRLQ
+850 SEAAPLARRLH
-861 RALCTPDIQGSA
+861 RALCAPDVHGGALIS
-873 PIGMGEELTKRE
+873 ISEDLTKRE
-885 LSILKRLET
+885 LSILKRLQT

-899 EIAESIFVSEGTLKW
+899 EIAEAIFVSEGTLKW
-914 HLHNVYG
+914 HLHNVYS

-926 NRTRAM
+926 NRTGAM
-932 ARARELGIL
+932 ARARVLGIL